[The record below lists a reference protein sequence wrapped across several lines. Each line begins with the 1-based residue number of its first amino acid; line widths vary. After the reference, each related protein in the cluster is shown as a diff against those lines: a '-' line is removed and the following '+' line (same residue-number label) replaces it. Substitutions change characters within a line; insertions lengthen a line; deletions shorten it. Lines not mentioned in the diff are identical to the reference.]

1 MTFVTSG
8 LHTPLPHD
16 CPLLLGGD
24 ASASYLTSCSVDTEK
39 RGKARHGRSCIA
51 YGCVNVCRLLRR
63 VFCSALL
70 GHPCFRCDTSKPV
83 T

>member
-8 LHTPLPHD
+8 LHTLLPHD

-24 ASASYLTSCSVDTEK
+24 ASASYVTSCRVDTDM

-51 YGCVNVCRLLRR
+51 YGCVKVCSLLRR
-63 VFCSALL
+63 AFCSAFAGTPLL
-70 GHPCFRCDTSKPV
+70 PM
-83 T
+83 